1 MGPEL
6 LTLRSQRG
14 LRRREERGVHFMW
27 VPKWLGHSSYVLTL
41 TTSADYIP
49 DKRLRTR
56 YRTCCRGGRDER
68 RQSVWVT
75 RRVH

>member
-1 MGPEL
+1 
-6 LTLRSQRG
+6 
-14 LRRREERGVHFMW
+14 MW